1 MQIYIDDERKRLILK
16 YIDYTAL
23 VYLNTGSFNPVSS
36 LLNTDI
42 FICETDDS
50 FGKFIEKLYV

>member
-1 MQIYIDDERKRLILK
+1 MQIYLDDEGRRLILK

-23 VYLNTGSFNPVSS
+23 VYLGTGFLDPASS

-42 FICETDDS
+42 FICEADDS
-50 FGKFIEKLYV
+50 FGKFIESLYV